1 MSEVGVRASVREL
14 AGAQKT
20 AQGVPAY
27 TLYVNRPLGR
37 LLAALAHQA
46 RLTPNHVTSASALL
60 TVAGAVLLAAGP
72 PSAVRSVGAALVLAL
87 AYALDSA
94 DGQLAR
100 LRGGGGPVGEWFDHV
115 VDAGKTVLVHGSVL
129 VAAYLWTDAPP
140 GLLLLPLLFV
150 LVGVVTFSSTLLVDL
165 LRRASGRPR
174 GTTTPGGRLGAFV
187 KLPVDFGVTCLVLV
201 LFASWLFWWAY
212 GLLLLGATGYLV
224 LHLRRAT
231 KELA

>member
-1 MSEVGVRASVREL
+1 MSEVSVRQSVREL

-27 TLYVNRPLGR
+27 TLHVNRPLGR
-37 LLAALAHQA
+37 LLAALAHQVG
-46 RLTPNHVTSASALL
+46 LTPNHVTAASAVL
-60 TVAGAVLLAAGP
+60 TVAGALLLAAGP
-72 PSAVRSVGAALVLAL
+72 PSVVRSVGAALLLAL

-115 VDAGKTVLVHGSVL
+115 VDAGKTVLVHGAVL
-129 VAAYLWTDAPP
+129 VAAYRWTGADDL
-140 GLLLLPLLFV
+140 LLLLPLVFV

-165 LRRASGRPR
+165 LRRSAGRPR
-174 GTTTPGGRLGAFV
+174 AGAGRGGRLGAWL
-187 KLPVDFGVTCLVLV
+187 KLPVDFGVTCLVV
-201 LFASWLFWWAY
+201 ALFGTAVFWWAY

-224 LHLRRAT
+224 LHLRQAT
-231 KELA
+231 RELA